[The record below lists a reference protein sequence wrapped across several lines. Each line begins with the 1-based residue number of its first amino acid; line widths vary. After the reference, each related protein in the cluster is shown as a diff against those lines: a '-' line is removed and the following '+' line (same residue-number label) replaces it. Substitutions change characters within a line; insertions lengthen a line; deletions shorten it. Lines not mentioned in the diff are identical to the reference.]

1 VATLSGGNIQKV
13 LLARVLSRDP
23 KVVIVSQPTRGL
35 DVGASEY
42 VREELLRQRSGGAAV
57 LLMSEDLDELVNLSD
72 RIVVLYEGRVV
83 GRLDAAEADPERLGM
98 LMAGRTAEPA
108 AAGETRS

>member
-1 VATLSGGNIQKV
+1 MATLSGGNIQKV

-42 VREELLRQRSGGAAV
+42 VRTELLEQRRELGAARQR
-57 LLMSEDLDELVNLSD
+57 DLQR
-72 RIVVLYEGRVV
+72 RIHRFGTGV
-83 GRLDAAEADPERLGM
+83 GKEHVIHARG
-98 LMAGRTAEPA
+98 
-108 AAGETRS
+108 